1 MTKEEVFH
9 ALELQ
14 ITIRDVEQLIA
25 ILESDSIEEVKMS
38 NHAFGWKPHPEQ
50 EKRIRAAIIADQ
62 KAELECLK
70 AELAAL

>member
-1 MTKEEVFH
+1 MNKETLSH
-9 ALELQ
+9 ATELQ
-14 ITIRDVEQLIA
+14 TTIRDVEML
-25 ILESDSIEEVKMS
+25 LEMLEKSSIREVKVS
-38 NHAFGWKPHPEQ
+38 WYDWKPRPEQ